1 MQPGVQFG
9 SSTNDD
15 HTKRPQLHHAN
26 GTSDV
31 KCNMMDAMLPGN
43 SAVDEVFAFP
53 DLQRTA
59 SYYDLRCAYG
69 IPAGDDFK
77 PLKTFKCVFGQGGC
91 ESEVRDTHGSLH
103 PEPLTTEIKT
113 ELAVLGLV
121 SGPRTLCR
129 AASFTG

>member
-31 KCNMMDAMLPGN
+31 KCNMIDAMLPGN

-69 IPAGDDFK
+69 IPAGDYFK
-77 PLKTFKCVFGQGGC
+77 P
-91 ESEVRDTHGSLH
+91 
-103 PEPLTTEIKT
+103 
-113 ELAVLGLV
+113 
-121 SGPRTLCR
+121 
-129 AASFTG
+129 